1 MKKIYIIILL
11 FFSGM
16 LTANQKI
23 FAGDTA
29 SVKKTDTISAAS
41 KICSCQLLNVQA
53 TRNSEEQI
61 VAIFA
66 EKTPEGKSVNDYR
79 LMDEYIRREK
89 IYFEIVFVKSVEI
102 KERIKSQTD
111 CMSLYIKLRAEIS
124 QLQIYNILNV
134 DILSTIAKR

>member
-1 MKKIYIIILL
+1 MKKIYILFLL

-23 FAGDTA
+23 FAGDTT
-29 SVKKTDTISAAS
+29 SVKKPDTNSAAS

-66 EKTPEGKSVNDYR
+66 EKTPEGKAVNNYR

-102 KERIKSQTD
+102 RERIKSQTD
-111 CMSLYIKLRAEIS
+111 CMTLYNKLRTEIG

-134 DILSTIAKR
+134 DILSLIAKR